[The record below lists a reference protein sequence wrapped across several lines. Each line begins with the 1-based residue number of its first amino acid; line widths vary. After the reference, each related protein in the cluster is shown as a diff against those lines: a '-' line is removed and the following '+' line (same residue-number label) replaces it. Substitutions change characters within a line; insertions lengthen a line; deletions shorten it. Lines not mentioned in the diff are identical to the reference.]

1 MSPSAAT
8 FSPIRKNSGFTLL
21 EMSIVLAIIGLLVG
35 GILAG
40 KTFATNSRL
49 NAMVGESRSYINA
62 LSQFND
68 QYKAIPGYFSTAS
81 AWWPDFKNSTG
92 FNGGIG
98 ADNGDGNGLIRAG
111 ALTTTI
117 GNAEL
122 FGAFEHLALVGLIP
136 GSYTGAT
143 TGPGTAVATIG
154 TNIPKSVIE
163 NVGYV
168 FNHPDATDGNVSGD
182 AVYFDGKY
190 GHVLIVAGATAG
202 GMPSTPFLKPAQAL
216 QIDDKYDDGA
226 PGTGWITT
234 SKPATSPNTTECASS
249 SVNTPGLPT
258 TAVYNVSL
266 STKLCYLIMN
276 IPNS

>member
-62 LSQFND
+62 LSQFNE
-68 QYKAIPGYFSTAS
+68 QYKAIPGDFSTAS
-81 AWWPDFKNSTG
+81 AWWPDFKKADGSL
-92 FNGGIG
+92 G

-143 TGPGTAVATIG
+143 TGPGSAVATIG

-190 GHVLIVAGATAG
+190 GHVLIVAGATANALPNTG
-202 GMPSTPFLKPAQAL
+202 FLKPAQAL

-226 PGTGWITT
+226 PGKGWITT
-234 SKPATSPNTTECASS
+234 YKPAGASATDCASS
-249 SVNTPGLPT
+249 DVAS
-258 TAVYNVSL
+258 TAVYNASL
-266 STKLCYLIMN
+266 STKPCYLIMN

>member
-21 EMSIVLAIIGLLVG
+21 EMSIVLAIIGLLIG

-62 LSQFND
+62 LSQFNE
-68 QYKAIPGYFSTAS
+68 QYKAIPGDFSTAS
-81 AWWPDFKNSTG
+81 AWWPDFKKADGSL
-92 FNGGIG
+92 G
-98 ADNGDGNGLIRAG
+98 ADDGDGNGLIRAG
-111 ALTTTI
+111 AVVN
-117 GNAEL
+117 NAEL

-143 TGPGTAVATIG
+143 TGAVGTTVATVG

-163 NVGYV
+163 NVGYL

-182 AVYFDGKY
+182 PVYFSGKY

-202 GMPSTPFLKPAQAL
+202 GLPSSGFLKPAQAL

-234 SKPATSPNTTECASS
+234 SKPILPTDCASS
-249 SVNTPGLPT
+249 TVNTPGLPT
-258 TAVYNVSL
+258 TAVYNVAL
-266 STKLCYLIMN
+266 STKPCYLIMN